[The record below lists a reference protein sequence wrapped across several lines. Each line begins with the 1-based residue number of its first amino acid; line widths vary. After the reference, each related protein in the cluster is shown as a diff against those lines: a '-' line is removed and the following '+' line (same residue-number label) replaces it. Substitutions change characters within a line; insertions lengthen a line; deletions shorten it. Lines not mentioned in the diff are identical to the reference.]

1 MTVALA
7 SLIFICCQFV
17 KALRIYFVLGE
28 YRVKLVY
35 LFVLSNLGIVF
46 SYLIWGGIVS
56 VYEIVVVAGLVAC
69 FTTPLFASCY
79 SLLILRL
86 FDSIVLFAV
95 VPLLGINVSNKF
107 FLLIC
112 LLVVISWSMVSTL
125 PVIMN
130 RLEKRILI
138 SNFPPEA
145 SLQSLKQLVTLKKQL
160 NLLSFA
166 RRGSVSMLIM
176 LTFLI
181 WGLES
186 LSLSVLYGD
195 FGLGVNAVFSRI
207 AGSLGIVPVES
218 FDEYNT
224 LIYML
229 VIVTSIVA
237 ICSFAHLILK
247 GAGK

>member
-1 MTVALA
+1 MTIVLA

-28 YRVKLVY
+28 YRIKLVY
-35 LFVLSNLGIVF
+35 LFVLSNLGIAF

-69 FTTPLFASCY
+69 FRTPLFASCY

-112 LLVVISWSMVSTL
+112 LLAVISWSMVSTL

-138 SNFPPEA
+138 SDFSPKA
-145 SLQSLKQLVTLKKQL
+145 SLQCIKQLVIFEKQI

-186 LSLSVLYGD
+186 LSLAVLYGD
-195 FGLGVNAVFSRI
+195 FGVGINAVFSRI
-207 AGSLGIVPVES
+207 AGSLGIVPVGA
-218 FDEYNT
+218 FGEYNT
-224 LIYML
+224 LVYVL
-229 VIVTSIVA
+229 STVTAIVA
-237 ICSFAHLILK
+237 ISSFSHMIFK
-247 GAGK
+247 GTRK